1 MGLMISFL
9 GLLLDVAHQEVPRD
23 EASEEVEGMQNAL
36 ALLVAIVLIVILLVT
51 LIAMWRRR

>member
-1 MGLMISFL
+1 MISFL